1 MGDLVALDYGPAH
14 APVPPRLL
22 LVGANQRWTRA
33 VSAAA
38 RRLGASVIDTASNS
52 RVALSR
58 ILTAASPYSIVLL
71 QARRADLGFPDLADL
86 TTGDAGSGTGLL
98 LLHDSRAHQGL
109 RLAAHRPPGCIVIEQ
124 ANRAA
129 ISRALNQPAGQPGAA
144 PVLLSTAELR
154 AALAEPMLK
163 LRYQPLVRL
172 SDRTPIGLEA
182 LARLDHPTFGMLA
195 AEQFIPQME
204 AANLSHLLT
213 EAIITQAM
221 HDTYSHELTAH
232 GLGIGLNVPLNVL
245 MMKEVFDVLEDQ
257 RRKYAIP
264 ASKIIVELTE
274 TQPVTDYHALRDVIR
289 RLRDIGYRVSID
301 DASPAIPNLESLMRL
316 GFNTLKFDKS
326 VVQQA
331 AHDPESR
338 SFIDRIVALAR
349 TSDMLT
355 IAEGIEDAETHDLMR
370 DLGVD
375 IGQGFLIGRP
385 LPPATIKLWLD
396 AWQR

>member
-1 MGDLVALDYGPAH
+1 MPM
-14 APVPPRLL
+14 RLL
-22 LVGANQRWTRA
+22 LVGANQRWTRV

-38 RRLGASVIDTASNS
+38 MRLGATVIDTASNS
-52 RVALSR
+52 RAALSR
-58 ILTAASPYSIVLL
+58 ILTAARPYSMVLL
-71 QARRADLGFPDLADL
+71 QARHADTGFHDLADL

-98 LLHDSRAHQGL
+98 LLHDTRTQQGPL
-109 RLAAHRPPGCIVIEQ
+109 EATRRPAACIVVEQ

-129 ISRALNQPAGQPGAA
+129 ISRALNHQSGQPDEP
-144 PVLLSTAELR
+144 PVELSTAELR

-172 SDRTPIGLEA
+172 VDRLPIGVEA
-182 LARLDHPTFGMLA
+182 LARLDHPKYGMLA

-213 EAIITQAM
+213 EAMIAQAM
-221 HDTYSHELTAH
+221 HDTCSH
-232 GLGIGLNVPLNVL
+232 GLTDRGLRIGLNVPLNVL
-245 MMKEVFDVLEDQ
+245 MMDEVFDVLEDQ
-257 RRKYAIP
+257 RQKCSIP
-264 ASKIIVELTE
+264 ASDIIVELTE
-274 TQPVTDYHALRDVIR
+274 TQPVTDHRALRGVIR
-289 RLRDIGYRVSID
+289 RLREIGYRVSID
-301 DASPAIPNLESLMRL
+301 DASPAIPNLEALIGL

-331 AHDPESR
+331 AHDPDSR
-338 SFIDRIVALAR
+338 AFIERVENLAR
-349 TSDMLT
+349 ASDMLT

-375 IGQGFLIGRP
+375 FGQGFLIGRP
-385 LPPATIKLWLD
+385 LPPGAVKLWLD